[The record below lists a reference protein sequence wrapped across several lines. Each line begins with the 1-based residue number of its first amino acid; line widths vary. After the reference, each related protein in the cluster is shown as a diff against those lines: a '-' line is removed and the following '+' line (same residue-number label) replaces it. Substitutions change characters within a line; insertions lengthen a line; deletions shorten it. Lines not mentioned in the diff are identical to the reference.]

1 MGTERKEKLKEWSL
15 KLDALQGMLQ
25 EQERA
30 FKQREGI
37 ATDLETVKFKR
48 SEIEVIVFLFHAKYI
63 YCLFSRYV
71 ISPSLVDENN
81 RLSDSFVL

>member
-1 MGTERKEKLKEWSL
+1 MGTERKAKLKEWSL

-25 EQERA
+25 EQESA

-48 SEIEVIVFLFHAKYI
+48 SEIEVIVFLFQ
-63 YCLFSRYV
+63 SV
-71 ISPSLVDENN
+71 ILLVF
-81 RLSDSFVL
+81 RLRHFPLSGGRKQ

>member
-1 MGTERKEKLKEWSL
+1 MGTERKAKLKEWSL

-25 EQERA
+25 EQESA

-48 SEIEVIVFLFHAKYI
+48 SEIEVIVFLFQ
-63 YCLFSRYV
+63 SV
-71 ISPSLVDENN
+71 ILLVFTL
-81 RLSDSFVL
+81 RHFPLSGGRKQ